1 MILKSVRPE
10 LRFSADME
18 VSWCSSLSGLPTK
31 QMNLTGSAG
40 FVNYQ
45 YKDRSPNRCS
55 VQEDVSPVSKRDGAE
70 ARVRCRQHVVGART
84 IPGPECSPLDGAP
97 LLARGLGSDWQSGAH
112 RNAAGHKS
120 IAHVKGSF
128 AYRRATLAVRNE
140 KYGNI
145 KLLAERR
152 HKRAR

>member
-1 MILKSVRPE
+1 MVQFVIGFTNQANEFNRFRGFRKLSIQRPLAE
-10 LRFSADME
+10 SML
-18 VSWCSSLSGLPTK
+18 TK
-31 QMNLTGSAG
+31 RLTHLLG
-40 FVNYQ
+40 
-45 YKDRSPNRCS
+45 P
-55 VQEDVSPVSKRDGAE
+55 PVSKRDGAE